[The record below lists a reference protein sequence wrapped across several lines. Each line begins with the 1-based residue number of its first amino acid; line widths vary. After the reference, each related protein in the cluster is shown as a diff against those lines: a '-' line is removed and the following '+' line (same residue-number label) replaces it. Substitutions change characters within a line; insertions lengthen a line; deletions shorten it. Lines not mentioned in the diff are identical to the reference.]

1 MPSTAIVSNAQRDR
15 MVTVPAGREARRDT
29 GIQGGFAS
37 RPGRLRGLLRQR
49 VAIPG
54 PLPGCSLSD
63 RGWPFPLSV
72 TGRRP
77 RRGRALPGFT
87 NRLIALADRTW
98 GGAEPPA
105 ARLST
110 HSALRVSLLRRT
122 RAGRAARPGT
132 GRSR

>member
-37 RPGRLRGLLRQR
+37 CARQIEGSAEATRGHPWSTSLLLAVGPGL
-49 VAIPG
+49 A
-54 PLPGCSLSD
+54 LPPQCD
-63 RGWPFPLSV
+63 REAP
-72 TGRRP
+72 T

-105 ARLST
+105 
-110 HSALRVSLLRRT
+110 
-122 RAGRAARPGT
+122 
-132 GRSR
+132 